1 MRIEGLICRVGY
13 THDEKLHIARR
24 FLLPKQLESSGMDAE
39 RVDVTEAA
47 LARVIQAYTR
57 EAGVRSLERA
67 IGAPYNTPFFPI
79 ACP

>member
-1 MRIEGLICRVGY
+1 
-13 THDEKLHIARR
+13 
-24 FLLPKQLESSGMDAE
+24 MDAE

-67 IGAPYNTPFFPI
+67 IGTSTTFFFHI
-79 ACP
+79 ARP